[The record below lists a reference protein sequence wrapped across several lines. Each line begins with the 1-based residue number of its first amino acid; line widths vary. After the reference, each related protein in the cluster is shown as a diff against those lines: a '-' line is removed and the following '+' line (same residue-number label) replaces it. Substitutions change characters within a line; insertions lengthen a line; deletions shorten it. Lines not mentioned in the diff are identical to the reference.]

1 MDHGEFTNLALQL
14 HSGAD
19 PVAVTR
25 HYSAWKKSCPNG
37 TPNDAKVYLE
47 MHYPNENAVSLWGLL
62 QAYEE
67 TTPHAVSM
75 AEKWISQQKLLV
87 DQTICGPYLS
97 PETAVSLKSFLNT
110 AIPVRPEFDSFCCK
124 NGLDKTPAV
133 FANFV
138 SFARK
143 DITKTNYHPFCSEK
157 EYWLGSVTSL
167 YELFQGWSVSYTM
180 SQPSPLPNYLSIAEA
195 AEMLGITAKQ
205 LFAWLQQHAASCVL
219 HKGQWLLAATIVD
232 QLHTDWGST
241 TPIVS
246 LLPALLDKLPAGK
259 RNGAIQFVL
268 EELHVYPDWII
279 PKGAF
284 PQQDN
289 SKYYTKDVNTAA
301 YHLLRIVS
309 QYPALPLRDLQE
321 LTRLN
326 LRQLK
331 DKASAG
337 IISATLIGD
346 ASFVTLAEQQRIFSV
361 NAQFISLDDLVEK
374 LLSEQDIFTISKQDH
389 RNNLLAFLE
398 NNDWF
403 GVEFISGD
411 EMPLY
416 SGRFNLL
423 LLRSEA
429 TDIQERLQL
438 WLKGYKK
445 PYANQIA
452 MLLDA
457 YMSKLPKTVSALR
470 DYIKYLWELQK
481 SDVDMIDTL
490 LYWLPKELHQ
500 MSRQELNKCIMDNFA
515 RCTLSSCD
523 ALNRFLT
530 QKRFIRSPYIFER
543 TGIKIETSA
552 YSPEA
557 YATMVAPIVNEQV
570 IQDLQL
576 VEKAI
581 QNKKY
586 ADLWLYIALHMFAS
600 IRSTDCTALYEPP
613 LPCHPTEVLR
623 QIQSNEFSDQEAYK
637 IAFSF
642 IHQVTAFQMR
652 PNKTKDTGLSANL
665 YISCPESCM
674 PAFGRIIAIA
684 SAHQIIAQASQ
695 LVQPVTDIH
704 TIRSFFGPVF
714 AAACDNNAFSGRR
727 ANKSLMQAVKA
738 NAEEAGHNPLLA
750 YVLASR
756 MRSHRGSYESI
767 APTTAIYLRNSSFTN
782 LTTDDIAYL
791 LMERGVCSFATDYM
805 LKTCFGEKYTQLSAA
820 SQTEVIRSIGCHVSH
835 LDKAMR
841 QVQYAMDVAIATV
854 NAIVQHKPMKDVLT
868 TLALGCAPGK
878 EQGSMCM
885 CKAADM
891 QCQEPS
897 RLNCLGCKYE
907 VKTKALLVKYIIAYN
922 EMWADTE
929 GLLDTDIQRQ
939 RWLANHIYA
948 PAIGEI
954 QAHLL
959 ETTTDMNVYNQLVQE
974 VSEHAGA
981 ENCA

>member
-309 QYPALPLRDLQE
+309 QYPA
-321 LTRLN
+321 
-326 LRQLK
+326 
-331 DKASAG
+331 
-337 IISATLIGD
+337 
-346 ASFVTLAEQQRIFSV
+346 FFS
-361 NAQFISLDDLVEK
+361 
-374 LLSEQDIFTISKQDH
+374 
-389 RNNLLAFLE
+389 
-398 NNDWF
+398 
-403 GVEFISGD
+403 
-411 EMPLY
+411 
-416 SGRFNLL
+416 
-423 LLRSEA
+423 
-429 TDIQERLQL
+429 
-438 WLKGYKK
+438 
-445 PYANQIA
+445 
-452 MLLDA
+452 
-457 YMSKLPKTVSALR
+457 
-470 DYIKYLWELQK
+470 
-481 SDVDMIDTL
+481 
-490 LYWLPKELHQ
+490 
-500 MSRQELNKCIMDNFA
+500 
-515 RCTLSSCD
+515 
-523 ALNRFLT
+523 
-530 QKRFIRSPYIFER
+530 
-543 TGIKIETSA
+543 
-552 YSPEA
+552 
-557 YATMVAPIVNEQV
+557 
-570 IQDLQL
+570 
-576 VEKAI
+576 
-581 QNKKY
+581 
-586 ADLWLYIALHMFAS
+586 
-600 IRSTDCTALYEPP
+600 
-613 LPCHPTEVLR
+613 
-623 QIQSNEFSDQEAYK
+623 
-637 IAFSF
+637 
-642 IHQVTAFQMR
+642 
-652 PNKTKDTGLSANL
+652 
-665 YISCPESCM
+665 
-674 PAFGRIIAIA
+674 
-684 SAHQIIAQASQ
+684 
-695 LVQPVTDIH
+695 
-704 TIRSFFGPVF
+704 
-714 AAACDNNAFSGRR
+714 
-727 ANKSLMQAVKA
+727 
-738 NAEEAGHNPLLA
+738 
-750 YVLASR
+750 
-756 MRSHRGSYESI
+756 
-767 APTTAIYLRNSSFTN
+767 
-782 LTTDDIAYL
+782 
-791 LMERGVCSFATDYM
+791 
-805 LKTCFGEKYTQLSAA
+805 
-820 SQTEVIRSIGCHVSH
+820 
-835 LDKAMR
+835 
-841 QVQYAMDVAIATV
+841 
-854 NAIVQHKPMKDVLT
+854 
-868 TLALGCAPGK
+868 
-878 EQGSMCM
+878 
-885 CKAADM
+885 
-891 QCQEPS
+891 
-897 RLNCLGCKYE
+897 
-907 VKTKALLVKYIIAYN
+907 
-922 EMWADTE
+922 
-929 GLLDTDIQRQ
+929 
-939 RWLANHIYA
+939 
-948 PAIGEI
+948 
-954 QAHLL
+954 
-959 ETTTDMNVYNQLVQE
+959 
-974 VSEHAGA
+974 
-981 ENCA
+981 